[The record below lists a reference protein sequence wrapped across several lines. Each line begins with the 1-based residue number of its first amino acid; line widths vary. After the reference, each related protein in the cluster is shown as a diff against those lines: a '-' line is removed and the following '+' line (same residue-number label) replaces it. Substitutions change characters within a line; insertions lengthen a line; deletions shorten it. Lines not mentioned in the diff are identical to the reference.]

1 MGERET
7 PVVRCAWCRKM
18 MPEGAE
24 ACPHC
29 RRAVRTDELRPLGEG
44 AEPAAEEGAGG
55 KRWEKPPATIAEEH
69 RIRRAP
75 PAEGQEPA
83 GSWAQIRGIA
93 QADKVFAAMLA
104 ILALQ
109 VLMAFL
115 SASIL
120 GALLGGLI
128 LWGVL
133 SFQWWGY
140 WLALLGALFGLLASV
155 SSMGM
160 GMASAIQSG
169 TIELGLIYFA
179 MPAATNLFIALALFT
194 RRQHFDL

>member
-7 PVVRCAWCRKM
+7 PMVRCAWCRKM

-29 RRAVRTDELRPLGEG
+29 RRAVRTDELRPLGGEG
-44 AEPAAEEGAGG
+44 AEPAAGG
-55 KRWEKPPATIAEEH
+55 KAWEKPPATIEEKH
-69 RIRRAP
+69 RVERLP

-93 QADKVFAAMLA
+93 RADKVFAAMLA

-115 SASIL
+115 GGSML
-120 GALLGGLI
+120 GAILGGLI

-155 SSMGM
+155 SFIGL

-169 TIELGLIYFA
+169 TIGLGLMYFE
-179 MPAATNLFIALALFT
+179 MSAATNLFIALVLFT
-194 RRQHFDL
+194 RRQHFGL

>member
-1 MGERET
+1 
-7 PVVRCAWCRKM
+7 VVRCAWCRKM

-29 RRAVRTDELRPLGEG
+29 RRAVTTDGLRPLGEG
-44 AEPAAEEGAGG
+44 GEPEAETPEKG
-55 KRWEKPPATIAEEH
+55 WEKPPATIEEKH
-69 RIRRAP
+69 RVERLP

-93 QADKVFAAMLA
+93 RADKVFAAMLA
-104 ILALQ
+104 ILAFQ

-115 SASIL
+115 GASIL
-120 GALLGGLI
+120 GAILGGVI

-133 SFQWWGY
+133 SFRWWGY
-140 WLALLGALFGLLASV
+140 WLALLGALFGLLGSV
-155 SSMGM
+155 SFMGL

-169 TIELGLIYFA
+169 TIGLGLIYSA
-179 MPAATNLFIALALFT
+179 TSAATNLFIALVLFT